1 MQDVLKEYG
10 PALITVV
17 AIIALITV
25 ISFLIGHDGSS
36 VVGKAFESLIE
47 GFFEQAENAAGVAKN
62 VTDTVS
68 AGGN

>member
-25 ISFLIGHDGSS
+25 ISFLIGHDSS
-36 VVGKAFESLIE
+36 SIVGKAFGDLIE
-47 GFFEQAENAAGVAKN
+47 SFFTQAENAAGVAGSVSGA
-62 VTDTVS
+62 VT
-68 AGGN
+68 GGGE